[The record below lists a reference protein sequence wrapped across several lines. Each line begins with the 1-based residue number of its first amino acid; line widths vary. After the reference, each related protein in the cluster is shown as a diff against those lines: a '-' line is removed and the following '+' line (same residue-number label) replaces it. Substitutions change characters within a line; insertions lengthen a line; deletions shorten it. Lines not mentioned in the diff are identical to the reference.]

1 MGSKASRN
9 TSIEALRLVAVAG
22 IAIFHTFQWTFQAV
36 CTGLPEYA
44 PLAVFPYSGAL
55 GFINLLGCWANEVF
69 FMISGYFLIPS
80 AIRVLQNGSSA
91 RGLIYK
97 SFTRL
102 KKIVLPT
109 LFYCTACLFVSMY
122 VYPLPE
128 ISLHEIGWLTLGIEF
143 IWVYAASVLLVP
155 MIALARQRI
164 GSKRAPFVVALLV
177 FATFGI
183 NCYIAA
189 TANEVAGVVLWRKL
203 MSAVTYLVAFIA
215 AGEMRFVL
223 EHHGNASGAQKSK
236 IALIRLV
243 AVTIALELL
252 LSASSQYDALWK
264 LSYKSTSVISF
275 ILAAASVAAAALH
288 QPRHEVPCADQRPI
302 SPRTFEKTSSQ
313 PSTNAATT
321 HFIAQVNTNESPNP
335 KSACSIVTTQ
345 RLGRSPSGSAMKA
358 KKQCRATTAAGIVKK
373 SRNENTAPVAI
384 DQRTRRLVK
393 TRAFGAES
401 KRRLM
406 QDIMMSAT
414 KNEMHSSRSPIKL
427 KNRLVENNRITRKP
441 NVTGFENRFCKAT

>member
-9 TSIEALRLVAVAG
+9 TSIEALRLFAVAG

-36 CTGLPEYA
+36 CTGLPGYA

-80 AIRVLQNGSSA
+80 AVRSLQNGSSA
-91 RGLIYK
+91 LDLASK

-109 LFYCTACLFVSMY
+109 LFYCATCLFVSMY

-155 MIALARQRI
+155 VIALMRQRI

-177 FATFGI
+177 LATFGI

-189 TANEVAGVVLWRKL
+189 TANEAAGIILWRKL

-223 EHHGNASGAQKSK
+223 ECHGNASGAQKSK
-236 IALIRLV
+236 IILIGLV
-243 AVTIALELL
+243 AATIALELL
-252 LSASSQYDALWK
+252 LSANSQYNTLWK

-275 ILAAASVAAAALH
+275 ILAAALH
-288 QPRHEVPCADQRPI
+288 QPRHKVIAADETIISLAAGTLAFYAVQSFTCNVWRPI
-302 SPRTFEKTSSQ
+302 FDNAIYTMATGIQTGTPR
-313 PSTNAATT
+313 PAAA
-321 HFIAQVNTNESPNP
+321 ILLGILMSLCLALSLLLVD
-335 KSACSIVTTQ
+335 IV
-345 RLGRSPSGSAMKA
+345 RRAVVEAIKA
-358 KKQCRATTAAGIVKK
+358 RMNG
-373 SRNENTAPVAI
+373 
-384 DQRTRRLVK
+384 
-393 TRAFGAES
+393 
-401 KRRLM
+401 
-406 QDIMMSAT
+406 
-414 KNEMHSSRSPIKL
+414 
-427 KNRLVENNRITRKP
+427 
-441 NVTGFENRFCKAT
+441 

>member
-1 MGSKASRN
+1 MS
-9 TSIEALRLVAVAG
+9 
-22 IAIFHTFQWTFQAV
+22 
-36 CTGLPEYA
+36 
-44 PLAVFPYSGAL
+44 VFPHSGAL

-80 AIRVLQNGSSA
+80 AVRALQNGSSA

-102 KKIVLPT
+102 KKIVLST

-155 MIALARQRI
+155 IIALAGQRI

-215 AGEMRFVL
+215 AGAMRFVL

-236 IALIRLV
+236 IALIELV
-243 AVTIALELL
+243 TATIALELL
-252 LSASSQYDALWK
+252 LSANSQYDALWK

-288 QPRHEVPCADQRPI
+288 QPRHEVPAADKTIMSLAAGTLAFYAVQSFTCNVWRPI
-302 SPRTFEKTSSQ
+302 FDKAIYTM
-313 PSTNAATT
+313 ATGIQT
-321 HFIAQVNTNESPNP
+321 GEPHPAGAILLGILMSLCLALALLLVD
-335 KSACSIVTTQ
+335 IV
-345 RLGRSPSGSAMKA
+345 RRAVVDAIKA
-358 KKQCRATTAAGIVKK
+358 RMN
-373 SRNENTAPVAI
+373 S
-384 DQRTRRLVK
+384 
-393 TRAFGAES
+393 
-401 KRRLM
+401 
-406 QDIMMSAT
+406 
-414 KNEMHSSRSPIKL
+414 
-427 KNRLVENNRITRKP
+427 
-441 NVTGFENRFCKAT
+441 

>member
-9 TSIEALRLVAVAG
+9 TSIEALRLIAVAG
-22 IAIFHTFQWTFQAV
+22 IAIFHAFQWTFQAV
-36 CTGLPEYA
+36 YTGLPEYA
-44 PLAVFPYSGAL
+44 PFAAFPYSGAL

-80 AIRVLQNGSSA
+80 AVRALQNGSSA
-91 RGLIYK
+91 RGLASK

-109 LFYCTACLFVSMY
+109 LFYCAACLFVSRY

-155 MIALARQRI
+155 VIAVIRQQI
-164 GSKRAPFVVALLV
+164 DSKRAPFVVALLV
-177 FATFGI
+177 LATFGI

-189 TANEVAGVVLWRKL
+189 TANEAAGIVLWRKL

-223 EHHGNASGAQKSK
+223 EYHGNASGAQKSK
-236 IALIRLV
+236 TVLIGLV
-243 AVTIALELL
+243 AATIALELL
-252 LSASSQYDALWK
+252 LSANSQYDTLWK

-288 QPRHEVPCADQRPI
+288 QPCHEVPAADKTIMSLAAGTLAFYAVQSFTCNVWRPI
-302 SPRTFEKTSSQ
+302 FD
-313 PSTNAATT
+313 NAIYAMATGIQT
-321 HFIAQVNTNESPNP
+321 GTPCPAGAILLGILMSLCLAL
-335 KSACSIVTTQ
+335 ALLLMDIV
-345 RLGRSPSGSAMKA
+345 RRAVVEAIKA
-358 KKQCRATTAAGIVKK
+358 HMN
-373 SRNENTAPVAI
+373 S
-384 DQRTRRLVK
+384 
-393 TRAFGAES
+393 
-401 KRRLM
+401 
-406 QDIMMSAT
+406 
-414 KNEMHSSRSPIKL
+414 
-427 KNRLVENNRITRKP
+427 
-441 NVTGFENRFCKAT
+441 

>member
-9 TSIEALRLVAVAG
+9 TSIEALRLIAVAG

-44 PLAVFPYSGAL
+44 MLAVFPHSGAL

-80 AIRVLQNGSSA
+80 AVRALQNGSSA

-102 KKIVLPT
+102 KKIVLST

-143 IWVYAASVLLVP
+143 IWAYAASVLLVP
-155 MIALARQRI
+155 MIALAGQRI

-189 TANEVAGVVLWRKL
+189 TANEVAGAVLWRKL

-215 AGEMRFVL
+215 AGAMRFVL

-236 IALIRLV
+236 IALIELV
-243 AVTIALELL
+243 TATIALELL
-252 LSASSQYDALWK
+252 LSANSQYDALWK

-275 ILAAASVAAAALH
+275 ILAAHPLPPQRSISRATKSQLQTRQSCPSPQERSLSTPYSRLPAMSGDPSLTKQSTPWRQASK
-288 QPRHEVPCADQRPI
+288 R
-302 SPRTFEKTSSQ
+302 
-313 PSTNAATT
+313 
-321 HFIAQVNTNESPNP
+321 ESPIQP
-335 KSACSIVTTQ
+335 APFCS
-345 RLGRSPSGSAMKA
+345 
-358 KKQCRATTAAGIVKK
+358 
-373 SRNENTAPVAI
+373 
-384 DQRTRRLVK
+384 
-393 TRAFGAES
+393 ES
-401 KRRLM
+401 L
-406 QDIMMSAT
+406 
-414 KNEMHSSRSPIKL
+414 
-427 KNRLVENNRITRKP
+427 
-441 NVTGFENRFCKAT
+441 

>member
-22 IAIFHTFQWTFQAV
+22 IAIFHTLQWTFQAV

-80 AIRVLQNGSSA
+80 AVRALQNGSSA
-91 RGLIYK
+91 PDLARK
-97 SFTRL
+97 SLARL

-109 LFYCTACLFVSMY
+109 LFYCAACLLISMY

-155 MIALARQRI
+155 VIALIRQQI
-164 GSKRAPFVVALLV
+164 GSKRAPFVAALLV
-177 FATFGI
+177 FTTFGI

-189 TANEVAGVVLWRKL
+189 TANGAAGVVLWRKL

-223 EHHGNASGAQKSK
+223 EYLGNASGSQKSK
-236 IALIRLV
+236 IVLIGLI
-243 AVTIALELL
+243 AATVTLELL
-252 LSASSQYDALWK
+252 LSTNSQYDALWK

-275 ILAAASVAAAALH
+275 ILAAASVAAATLH
-288 QPRHEVPCADQRPI
+288 QPRHKVPAADKTIASLAAGTLAFYAVQSFTCNVWRPI
-302 SPRTFEKTSSQ
+302 FDKAIYAMATGIQTGEPR
-313 PSTNAATT
+313 PAAA
-321 HFIAQVNTNESPNP
+321 ILLGILMSLCLALSLLLVD
-335 KSACSIVTTQ
+335 IVRRTVVATIK
-345 RLGRSPSGSAMKA
+345 AHMK
-358 KKQCRATTAAGIVKK
+358 G
-373 SRNENTAPVAI
+373 
-384 DQRTRRLVK
+384 
-393 TRAFGAES
+393 
-401 KRRLM
+401 
-406 QDIMMSAT
+406 
-414 KNEMHSSRSPIKL
+414 
-427 KNRLVENNRITRKP
+427 
-441 NVTGFENRFCKAT
+441 

>member
-80 AIRVLQNGSSA
+80 AVRALQNGSSA
-91 RGLIYK
+91 PDLARK
-97 SFTRL
+97 SLARL

-109 LFYCTACLFVSMY
+109 LFYCAACLLISMY

-155 MIALARQRI
+155 VIALIRQRI
-164 GSKRAPFVVALLV
+164 GSIRAPFVVALLV
-177 FATFGI
+177 LATFGI
-183 NCYIAA
+183 N
-189 TANEVAGVVLWRKL
+189 
-203 MSAVTYLVAFIA
+203 
-215 AGEMRFVL
+215 
-223 EHHGNASGAQKSK
+223 
-236 IALIRLV
+236 
-243 AVTIALELL
+243 
-252 LSASSQYDALWK
+252 
-264 LSYKSTSVISF
+264 
-275 ILAAASVAAAALH
+275 
-288 QPRHEVPCADQRPI
+288 
-302 SPRTFEKTSSQ
+302 
-313 PSTNAATT
+313 
-321 HFIAQVNTNESPNP
+321 
-335 KSACSIVTTQ
+335 CSIVTTQ

-393 TRAFGAES
+393 ARAFGADP
-401 KRRLM
+401 KRRLI

-414 KNEMHSSRSPIKL
+414 KNEMHRSRSPIKL
-427 KNRLVENNRITRKP
+427 KNRLVENNRITTKP
-441 NVTGFENRFCKAT
+441 NVNSFENRFRKAT

>member
-1 MGSKASRN
+1 
-9 TSIEALRLVAVAG
+9 
-22 IAIFHTFQWTFQAV
+22 
-36 CTGLPEYA
+36 
-44 PLAVFPYSGAL
+44 
-55 GFINLLGCWANEVF
+55 
-69 FMISGYFLIPS
+69 MISGYFLIPS
-80 AIRVLQNGSSA
+80 AVHALQNRSSA

-236 IALIRLV
+236 IALIGLV
-243 AVTIALELL
+243 TATITLELL
-252 LSASSQYDALWK
+252 LSANSQYDALWK

-288 QPRHEVPCADQRPI
+288 QPRHEVPAADKTIMSLAAGTLAFYAVQSFTCNVWRPI
-302 SPRTFEKTSSQ
+302 FDKAIYTM
-313 PSTNAATT
+313 ATGIQT
-321 HFIAQVNTNESPNP
+321 GEPHPAGAILLGILMSLCLALALLLVD
-335 KSACSIVTTQ
+335 IV
-345 RLGRSPSGSAMKA
+345 RKA
-358 KKQCRATTAAGIVKK
+358 V
-373 SRNENTAPVAI
+373 VDAI
-384 DQRTRRLVK
+384 KDRMN
-393 TRAFGAES
+393 S
-401 KRRLM
+401 
-406 QDIMMSAT
+406 
-414 KNEMHSSRSPIKL
+414 
-427 KNRLVENNRITRKP
+427 
-441 NVTGFENRFCKAT
+441 

>member
-36 CTGLPEYA
+36 CTGVPEYA
-44 PLAVFPYSGAL
+44 SLAAFPYSGL
-55 GFINLLGCWANEVF
+55 PGFINLLDCWANEIF

-80 AIRVLQNGSSA
+80 AARALQNGSSA
-91 RGLIYK
+91 RGLTLK
-97 SFTRL
+97 SLERL

-109 LFYCTACLFVSMY
+109 LFYCAACLFVSMY

-155 MIALARQRI
+155 VIALLRQQI
-164 GSKRAPFVVALLV
+164 GSIRAPFVVALLV
-177 FATFGI
+177 LTTFGI

-189 TANEVAGVVLWRKL
+189 TANKAAGIVLWRKL

-223 EHHGNASGAQKSK
+223 ECHGNASGAQKSK
-236 IALIRLV
+236 IALIGLV

-252 LSASSQYDALWK
+252 LSANSQYDALWK

-275 ILAAASVAAAALH
+275 ILAASVAAAALH
-288 QPRHEVPCADQRPI
+288 QPRHEVSAADKTIMSLAAGTLAFYAVQSFTCNVWRPI
-302 SPRTFEKTSSQ
+302 FDKAIYTMATGIQTGEPHPAGAILLGILMSLCLALALLLMDIVRRAVVEAIKARMSS
-313 PSTNAATT
+313 
-321 HFIAQVNTNESPNP
+321 
-335 KSACSIVTTQ
+335 
-345 RLGRSPSGSAMKA
+345 
-358 KKQCRATTAAGIVKK
+358 
-373 SRNENTAPVAI
+373 
-384 DQRTRRLVK
+384 
-393 TRAFGAES
+393 
-401 KRRLM
+401 
-406 QDIMMSAT
+406 
-414 KNEMHSSRSPIKL
+414 
-427 KNRLVENNRITRKP
+427 
-441 NVTGFENRFCKAT
+441 

>member
-36 CTGLPEYA
+36 CTGLPECA
-44 PLAVFPYSGAL
+44 PLVVFPYSGAL

-80 AIRVLQNGSSA
+80 AVRALQNGSSA
-91 RGLIYK
+91 QGLTLK
-97 SFTRL
+97 SLDRL

-109 LFYCTACLFVSMY
+109 LFYCATCLFVSMY

-155 MIALARQRI
+155 VIALMRQRI

-177 FATFGI
+177 LATFGI
-183 NCYIAA
+183 NCYIAV
-189 TANEVAGVVLWRKL
+189 TANEAAGIILWRKL

-223 EHHGNASGAQKSK
+223 ECHGNASGAQKSK
-236 IALIRLV
+236 IVLIGLV
-243 AVTIALELL
+243 AATIALELL
-252 LSASSQYDALWK
+252 LSANSQYNTLWK

-288 QPRHEVPCADQRPI
+288 QPRHKFTAADETIISLAAGTLAFYAVQSFTCNVWRPI
-302 SPRTFEKTSSQ
+302 FDKAIYAMATGIQTGTPR
-313 PSTNAATT
+313 PAAA
-321 HFIAQVNTNESPNP
+321 ILLGILMSLCLALSLLLVDIVRRAVVES
-335 KSACSIVTTQ
+335 I
-345 RLGRSPSGSAMKA
+345 KA
-358 KKQCRATTAAGIVKK
+358 RMNG
-373 SRNENTAPVAI
+373 
-384 DQRTRRLVK
+384 
-393 TRAFGAES
+393 
-401 KRRLM
+401 
-406 QDIMMSAT
+406 
-414 KNEMHSSRSPIKL
+414 
-427 KNRLVENNRITRKP
+427 
-441 NVTGFENRFCKAT
+441 